1 MYEIL
6 RLLECLESSIIAI
19 LKRYNQFSAVQ
30 EWLRDGCGAGKGLAI
45 GPLFSGLSTPMF
57 AGRPYLAVDFF
68 SRQHCWRRQA
78 TCLPVGDEVVVRY
91 SSVGL
96 SYFLKIT

>member
-19 LKRYNQFSAVQ
+19 LQRHNQFSAVR

-45 GPLFSGLSTPMF
+45 EPLFSGLSTPMF

-68 SRQHCWRRQA
+68 FVSIALLAPSSDPSSGGRR
-78 TCLPVGDEVVVRY
+78 
-91 SSVGL
+91 SSG
-96 SYFLKIT
+96 